1 MTAKAEVAEVS
12 FLVHAIHHAISRLC
26 MSSLGSLTPQ
36 PLSLAAPVILLQY
49 ARLTLTFIPELLQ
62 NALFSIRSSSFP
74 RSFFQFTPFFIIP
87 LFAASC

>member
-1 MTAKAEVAEVS
+1 MTAKGEVVEVS

-26 MSSLGSLTPQ
+26 MSSLRSLTPQ
-36 PLSLAAPVILLQY
+36 PLSLAAPVILLHS
-49 ARLTLTFIPELLQ
+49 ARLIPELLQ

-87 LFAASC
+87 LFTSSC